1 MTTIS
6 KASVAI
12 LIILTILTLTVAFFT
27 TVNPFSAE
35 AAEAA
40 EQTYNKYEISFSLA
54 YIGFDGYYPQNSWKI
69 DEYGK
74 YYRDYR
80 VIIHSTQGSILW
92 IDDVVIYKTSVTPWR
107 NVPLGEPEPTTWE
120 YYDNLGDND
129 ELTKILISS
138 SFKFIVYTK
147 ETITNVGTIEI
158 ISIDEYA
165 APIGNPTW
173 AVGIQD
179 LGQESTS
186 VKVYYNYIL
195 SITTMY
201 LPSDRAKSNHEY
213 YYALNTDAVHGY
225 MLQLYDDQR
234 TTELAYKRL
243 YFRYTIDGYQG
254 SNAYDWVAYGT
265 DGEMLEDIPRDTRT
279 VQHSSYELNGS
290 THYAMKVTKSPVDQG
305 GTGTPV
311 GQPINI
317 YFSTT
322 QKISDFSLRISDL
335 TDPRESELWSDSDT
349 LPFSYTVEEATSNEP
364 LYYINP
370 KYNAYNDGYSDG
382 YGQVS
387 EDAFAE
393 GYEQGYD
400 AGIAIGSGDYQSG
413 YGDGYDQGYNEGYS
427 KGSFDTNVSL
437 SAVTGNALG
446 SIGSFV
452 MDILNIEIAGIS
464 LWKILAVLGGIL
476 LIGII
481 IKLGVSFL

>member
-6 KASVAI
+6 KASISI

-27 TVNPFSAE
+27 TVNPVSAE
-35 AAEAA
+35 AAEAT
-40 EQTYNKYEISFSLA
+40 ETYNKYEISFSRV
-54 YIGFDGYYPQNSWKI
+54 YIGFDGYYPQSSWNV

-74 YYRDYR
+74 YYRNYR
-80 VIIHSTQGSILW
+80 VIINSTEDSILW
-92 IDDVVIYKTSVTPWR
+92 VDDVVIYKTSVTPWR
-107 NVPLGEPEPTTWE
+107 NVPLREPEPTTWE
-120 YYDNLGDND
+120 YYDNLGDNS

-147 ETITNVGTIEI
+147 ETIANIGTIEI
-158 ISIDEYA
+158 ISIDEKDS
-165 APIGNPTW
+165 PVGNPTG

-186 VKVYYNYIL
+186 VKVYYHYIL

-201 LPSDRAKSNHEY
+201 LPSDHAKSNNEY

-225 MLQLYDDQR
+225 MLQLYDDKR
-234 TTELAYKRL
+234 TTELAYRRI

-254 SNAYDWVAYGT
+254 ANAFDWVAYGT
-265 DGEMLEDIPRDTRT
+265 DGEMLEDIPRDTRN
-279 VQHSSYELNGS
+279 VQHTSYELNDS

-322 QKISDFSLRISDL
+322 QKISDFSLRISDV

-349 LPFSYTVEEATSNEP
+349 LPFTYTVEEATSNKP

-370 KYNAYNDGYSDG
+370 KYSAYNDGYSDG

-387 EDAFAE
+387 EDIYAE
-393 GYEQGYD
+393 GYEEGYN

-413 YGDGYDQGYNEGYS
+413 YGDGYDKGYDEGYS

>member
-1 MTTIS
+1 MTSIS
-6 KASVAI
+6 KASIAI

-40 EQTYNKYEISFSLA
+40 ETYNKYEISFSRV
-54 YIGFDGYYPQNSWKI
+54 YIGFDGYYPLSSWNV

-74 YYRDYR
+74 YYRNYR
-80 VIIHSTQGSILW
+80 VIIQNKDESILW
-92 IDDVVIYKTSVTPWR
+92 VDDIVIYKTNVTPWR
-107 NVPLGEPEPTTWE
+107 NVPLGEPKPTTWE
-120 YYDNLGDND
+120 YYDNLGDNS

-147 ETITNVGTIEI
+147 ETIANVGTIEI
-158 ISIDEYA
+158 ISIDEKDS
-165 APIGNPTW
+165 PVGNPTG

-201 LPSDRAKSNHEY
+201 LPSDRAKSNNEY

-225 MLQLYDDQR
+225 MLQLYDNKR
-234 TTELAYKRL
+234 TTELAYRRI

-254 SNAYDWVAYGT
+254 ANAFDWVAYGT
-265 DGEMLEDIPRDTRT
+265 NGEMLEDIPRDTRN
-279 VQHSSYELNGS
+279 VQHTSYELNGS
-290 THYAMKVTKSPVDQG
+290 TKYAMKVTKSPVDQG

-311 GQPINI
+311 GQPISI

-322 QKISDFSLRISDL
+322 QKISDFSLSISDV

-349 LPFSYTVEEATSNEP
+349 LPFTYTVEEATSNKP
-364 LYYINP
+364 LYYMNP
-370 KYNAYNDGYSDG
+370 KYSAYNDGYSDG

-387 EDAFAE
+387 EDIYADGYEE
-393 GYEQGYD
+393 GYN

-413 YGDGYDQGYNEGYS
+413 YGDGYDEGYDEGYS

-446 SIGSFV
+446 SIGSFI

-464 LWKILAVLGGIL
+464 LWKILAVLGGVL

>member
-6 KASVAI
+6 KASISI

-40 EQTYNKYEISFSLA
+40 ETYNKYEISFSRV
-54 YIGFDGYYPQNSWKI
+54 YIGFDGYYPQSSWNV

-74 YYRDYR
+74 YYRNYR
-80 VIIHSTQGSILW
+80 VIINSTEDSILW
-92 IDDVVIYKTSVTPWR
+92 VDDVVIYKTSVTPWR
-107 NVPLGEPEPTTWE
+107 NVPLREPEPTTWE
-120 YYDNLGDND
+120 YYDNLGDNS

-147 ETITNVGTIEI
+147 ETIANIGTIEI
-158 ISIDEYA
+158 ISIDEKDS
-165 APIGNPTW
+165 PVGNPTG

-201 LPSDRAKSNHEY
+201 LPSDHAKSNNEY

-225 MLQLYDDQR
+225 MLQLYDDKR
-234 TTELAYKRL
+234 TTELAYRRI

-254 SNAYDWVAYGT
+254 ANAFDWVAYGT
-265 DGEMLEDIPRDTRT
+265 NGEMLDDIPRDTRT

-305 GTGTPV
+305 GTGTPI

-317 YFSTT
+317 YFSAT
-322 QKISDFSLRISDL
+322 QKISDFSLRISDV

-349 LPFSYTVEEATSNEP
+349 LPFTYTVEEATSNKP
-364 LYYINP
+364 LYYMNP
-370 KYNAYNDGYSDG
+370 KYSAYNDGYSDG
-382 YGQVS
+382 YGQIS
-387 EDAFAE
+387 EDIYADGYEE
-393 GYEQGYD
+393 GYN

-413 YGDGYDQGYNEGYS
+413 YGDGYDKGYDEGYS

-446 SIGSFV
+446 SIGSFI
-452 MDILNIEIAGIS
+452 MDILNIEVAGIS
-464 LWKILAVLGGIL
+464 LWKILAVLGGVL

>member
-6 KASVAI
+6 KTSISI

-35 AAEAA
+35 AATEA
-40 EQTYNKYEISFSLA
+40 QTYNKYEITIYNC
-54 YIGFDGYYPQNSWKI
+54 YIGFEGYYPQSSWKI
-69 DEYGK
+69 DENGK
-74 YYRDYR
+74 YYRNYR
-80 VIIHSTQGSILW
+80 LITYDKDGEVLW
-92 IDDVVIYKTSVTPWR
+92 IKDIVIFKNEVIPWR
-107 NVPLGEPEPTTWE
+107 NVPLREPEPTTWD
-120 YYDNLGDND
+120 YYDNLGDNVS
-129 ELTKILISS
+129 LTKIKISETIKIT
-138 SFKFIVYTK
+138 FYTK
-147 ETITNVGTIEI
+147 KTLTSYEKIEI
-158 ISIDEYA
+158 ISLDEIN
-165 APIGNPTW
+165 APIGSPTGG
-173 AVGIQD
+173 VQFQD

-201 LPSDRAKSNHEY
+201 LPSDRARSNNEY

-225 MLQLYDDQR
+225 MLQLYDGLR

-243 YFRYTIDGYQG
+243 YFRFTIDGYQG
-254 SNAYDWVAYGT
+254 LNAYDWVAYGT

-322 QKISDFSLRISDL
+322 QQISDFSLRISDV